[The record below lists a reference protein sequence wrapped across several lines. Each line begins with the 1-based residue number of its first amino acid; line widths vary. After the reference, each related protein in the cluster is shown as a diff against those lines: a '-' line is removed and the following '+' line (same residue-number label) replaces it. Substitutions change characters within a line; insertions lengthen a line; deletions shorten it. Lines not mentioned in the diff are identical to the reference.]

1 MQKPDRITLHDV
13 IHLSLLSGL

>member
-1 MQKPDRITLHDV
+1 MQNPDRITLHDV